1 MLIIKKVLTILVC
14 IMMFVSLAI
23 PASALSRTDK
33 LISQSIEYL
42 ENGDYIVRE
51 VFEPLIQPRSSK
63 TGSAVETYRN
73 SNCTAI
79 WAVKVTGTFT
89 YTGSTS
95 SATSSSA
102 SVSIYNPNASFVSKN
117 ASYSGNTA
125 RATGSVKYSGYTVP
139 LTASVSCDKN
149 GNLY

>member
-1 MLIIKKVLTILVC
+1 MKRTIAILICTIML
-14 IMMFVSLAI
+14 VSLSI
-23 PASALSRTDK
+23 PALASAGSERLVSRT
-33 LISQSIEYL
+33 IEYL

-73 SNCTAI
+73 SSGTAI

-89 YTGSTS
+89 YNGSTS

-102 SVSIYNPNASFVSKN
+102 TVSIYNSDASFISKN

-125 RATGSVKYSGYTVP
+125 RATGSVNYSGYTATR
-139 LTASVSCDKN
+139 TAYVSCDKN

>member
-1 MLIIKKVLTILVC
+1 MKKVLTILVC

-63 TGSAVETYRN
+63 TGSAIETYRN
-73 SNCTAI
+73 SSGAAI
-79 WAVKVTGTFT
+79 WTVKVTGTFT

-95 SATSSSA
+95 SATGSSA
-102 SVSIYNPNASFVSKN
+102 TVEVYNSNASFISKN

-125 RATGSVKYSGYTVP
+125 RATGSVNYSGYTATR
-139 LTASVSCDKN
+139 TAYVSCDKN

>member
-1 MLIIKKVLTILVC
+1 MKKVLAILVC
-14 IMMFVSLAI
+14 IMMLVSLAI

-33 LISQSIEYL
+33 LVSQSIEYL

-51 VFEPLIQPRSSK
+51 VFEPAMQPRSGK
-63 TGSAVETYRN
+63 TGSSVETYRN
-73 SNCTAI
+73 ASGTAI
-79 WAVKVTGTFT
+79 WAVTVTGTFT
-89 YTGSTS
+89 YNGSTS

-102 SVSIYNPNASFVSKN
+102 SVEIYNTNASFISKN

-125 RATGSVKYSGYTVP
+125 RATGSVRYGGYTTT

>member
-1 MLIIKKVLTILVC
+1 MKRTIAILICTIMLVLL
-14 IMMFVSLAI
+14 SI
-23 PASALSRTDK
+23 PALASAGSERLVSRT
-33 LISQSIEYL
+33 IEYL

-63 TGSAVETYRN
+63 TGSAIETYRN
-73 SNCTAI
+73 SSGAAI
-79 WAVKVTGTFT
+79 WTVKVTGTFT

-95 SATSSSA
+95 SATGSSA
-102 SVSIYNPNASFVSKN
+102 TVEVYNSNASFISKN

-125 RATGSVKYSGYTVP
+125 RATGSVNYSGYTATR
-139 LTASVSCDKN
+139 TAYVSCDKN

>member
-1 MLIIKKVLTILVC
+1 MKRTIAILICTIML
-14 IMMFVSLAI
+14 VSLSI
-23 PASALSRTDK
+23 PALASAGSERLVSRT
-33 LISQSIEYL
+33 IEYL

-63 TGSAVETYRN
+63 TGSAIETYRN
-73 SNCTAI
+73 SSGAAI
-79 WAVKVTGTFT
+79 WTVKVTGTFT

-125 RATGSVKYSGYTVP
+125 RATGSVKYSGYTVS